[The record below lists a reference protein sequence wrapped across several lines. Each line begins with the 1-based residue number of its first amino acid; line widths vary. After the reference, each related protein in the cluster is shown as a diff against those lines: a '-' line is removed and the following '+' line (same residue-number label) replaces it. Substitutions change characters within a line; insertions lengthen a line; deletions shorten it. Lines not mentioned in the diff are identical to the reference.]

1 MNKTISK
8 AVALGALTCFAT
20 ACSANSKTDDEK
32 APTEIL
38 ASTSDAVAK
47 ATANANSED
56 LMKTADEAHS
66 AMREIRAARLAI
78 FDGSG
83 PSAKLFVQDAINNL
97 EASKKLSRK
106 IASKDAKAEEDYIA
120 FDMAIDIAEGFD
132 VSSEK
137 SEKIAEANKHIGKG
151 DHKKAV
157 ETLKLADINVMTS
170 AALIP
175 VNSAIANLKNAERFI
190 TQGKFYDANLSLKAV
205 EDSVLVQA
213 FDVDGKPS
221 PSTAKKS

>member
-8 AVALGALTCFAT
+8 AVALGALTCLAT

-97 EASKKLSRK
+97 EASKKLGRK

-120 FDMAIDIAEGFD
+120 FDMAVDIAEGFD
-132 VSSEK
+132 VS

-157 ETLKLADINVMTS
+157 ETLKLTDINVLTS
-170 AALIP
+170 AALVP

-190 TQGKFYDANLSLKAV
+190 SDGKFYDANLSLKAV